1 MEYEHPEESTTPSVL
16 MRCTPARG
24 VLYLNRTFRM
34 GACSNFCM
42 CARCRMKKEG
52 IVLHGVAPLETLRN
66 LGNCAVWGIV
76 QQGFPKGP
84 HCQSEEEVEKV
95 EKVW

>member
-1 MEYEHPEESTTPSVL
+1 
-16 MRCTPARG
+16 
-24 VLYLNRTFRM
+24 
-34 GACSNFCM
+34 
-42 CARCRMKKEG
+42 MKKEG